1 MMGEYK
7 KARITC
13 KTVKEISVEEL
24 SQFLRYLNNIYKLI
38 YLYATKRD
46 TKYYYRR
53 KLKDEEKLRISI
65 VRKASPLLLEIL
77 IPAVSSAVPVL
88 LLEIIKIIRDCKLN
102 SVRRRLEIENL
113 ILQNELLRRKLRGDE
128 LLKGLGSE
136 INKIIKLKEITII
149 QIEYDHNET
158 RRSSNQGW

>member
-1 MMGEYK
+1 MGEYK

-13 KTVKEISVEEL
+13 ETVKEISVEEL

-38 YLYATKRD
+38 YLHATKRD

-53 KLKDEEKLRISI
+53 GLKDEEKLRISI

-77 IPAVSSAVPVL
+77 IPAVSSVVNV

-102 SVRRRLEIENL
+102 SVRRRLEIKNL
-113 ILQNELLRRKLRGDE
+113 ILQNELLRRELRRDELLKGKKDE

-136 INKIIKLKEITII
+136 INKIVKLKEITII
-149 QIEYDHNET
+149 QIE
-158 RRSSNQGW
+158 

>member
-13 KTVKEISVEEL
+13 ETVKEISVEEL

-38 YLYATKRD
+38 YLHATKRD

-53 KLKDEEKLRISI
+53 GLKDEEKLRISI

-77 IPAVSSAVPVL
+77 IPAVSSVVNV
-88 LLEIIKIIRDCKLN
+88 LLEIIKIIRDWKLN

-113 ILQNELLRRKLRGDE
+113 ILQNELLRRELRGDELLKGKKDE

-149 QIEYDHNET
+149 QIE
-158 RRSSNQGW
+158 

>member
-1 MMGEYK
+1 MGEYK

-13 KTVKEISVEEL
+13 ETVKEISVEEL

-38 YLYATKRD
+38 YLHATKRD

-53 KLKDEEKLRISI
+53 GLKDEEKLRISI

-77 IPAVSSAVPVL
+77 IPAVSSVVNV
-88 LLEIIKIIRDCKLN
+88 LLEIIKIIRDWKLN

-113 ILQNELLRRKLRGDE
+113 ILQNELLRRELRGDELLKGKKDE

-149 QIEYDHNET
+149 QIE
-158 RRSSNQGW
+158 